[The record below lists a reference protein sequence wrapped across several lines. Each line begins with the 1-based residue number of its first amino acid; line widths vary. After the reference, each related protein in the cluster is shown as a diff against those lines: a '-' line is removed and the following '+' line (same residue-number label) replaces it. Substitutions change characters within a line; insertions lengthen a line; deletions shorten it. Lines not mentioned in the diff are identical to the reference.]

1 MPDIVIHVLV
11 SAVYF
16 GLAWH
21 FWNTRWRHAAAQAGP
36 GAALQPW
43 ERSAILVPLAL
54 HAALLYDGILGGE
67 ELRFGFAHALSA
79 MLWLAAAIYWIENL
93 YVRLEGLQPV
103 VLAAAGL
110 CAMLP
115 AWFPG
120 RLILHGASME
130 FRAHLALAIVAHSV
144 FMIAILHAALMMF
157 ADRVLHRKGRSFVP
171 VASLPPL
178 LSIEQM
184 LFRLIWVAFVLLT
197 LTLAS
202 GMALSD
208 SLFGRAMRFNHG
220 TVFAL
225 LAWITVGVLLLGRH
239 FYGWRGRTAVRWTVA
254 GFVMVVLANIGTA
267 FVLEVLLRRS

>member
-1 MPDIVIHVLV
+1 MYL
-11 SAVYF
+11 

-21 FWNTRWRHAAAQAGP
+21 FWSTRWRRPAAET
-36 GAALQPW
+36 ALLPW
-43 ERSAILVPLAL
+43 ERAAILVPIAL
-54 HAALLYDGILGGE
+54 HGSLLYEGILGGPE
-67 ELRFGFAHALSA
+67 MRFGFAHALSA

-103 VLAAAGL
+103 VLAVAAV
-110 CAMLP
+110 CASLP

-120 RLILHGASME
+120 RVLLHGASME
-130 FRAHLALAIVAHSV
+130 FRAHLVVAIVAHSV

-178 LSIEQM
+178 LTIEQM

-208 SLFGRAMRFNHG
+208 SLFGRAMRFNHE
-220 TVFAL
+220 TVLAV
-225 LAWITVGVLLLGRH
+225 LAWITVGVLLFGRH
-239 FYGWRGRTAVRWTVA
+239 FYGWRGRTALRWTIA

-267 FVLEVLLRRS
+267 FVLEVILKRA